1 MAHRH
6 RVQRAHGGR
15 TFYAGG
21 GSEAAKAVNEKH
33 GFKKGGKIS
42 AGRATGGR
50 AKGRADFARGGRAGY
65 AGGGKAPESS
75 AHKGFGGSGGFA
87 GPDNSR
93 LGKMSGAEKKYAKG
107 GKVRR
112 MAEGGCPPG
121 KKREKRDKREETEEE
136 GEGDEGEEEGYARG
150 GRPLERLRHHVT
162 GAIERGEKEPI
173 REIPARSDAVG
184 GWREDAG
191 EPQKRGGGIHEHK
204 GGMHYVGGKGR
215 TKRKARGG
223 HTDVYITKGGKHEW
237 TDEDNRRAEGGRNW
251 IKGAIE
257 HKGALHK
264 SLGIPEGETIPEKK
278 LTKAAHSD
286 NPKTARRAKLAETL
300 KGLH

>member
-107 GKVRR
+107 GKVKRR
-112 MAEGGCPPG
+112 AEGGECPPEKESKR
-121 KKREKRDKREETEEE
+121 KKKEMEE
-136 GEGDEGEEEGYARG
+136 DGEEEEEEDGYA
-150 GRPLERLRHHVT
+150 H
-162 GAIERGEKEPI
+162 
-173 REIPARSDAVG
+173 
-184 GWREDAG
+184 
-191 EPQKRGGGIHEHK
+191 GGGIHEHK

-215 TKRKARGG
+215 TKKKAHGG

-237 TDEDNRRAEGGRNW
+237 TDEDNRREGRAEGGGNW
-251 IKGAIE
+251 IKGAIR
-257 HKGALHK
+257 HPGSLRK
-264 SLGIPEGETIPEKK
+264 SLGVKEGEDIPEKK
-278 LTKAAHSD
+278 LTKAEHSD
-286 NPKTARRAKLAETL
+286 NPKTARRARLAETL
-300 KGLH
+300 KGFH